1 VKRLVLALVAI
12 AACNPTPARKLPGAT
27 MVPKLGHTERA
38 AEACGFDVAFN
49 GSPTVTVR
57 YTNMYD
63 ELGRVIRVAGRY
75 EDFGP
80 DDFIDYTYDHLDHLT
95 HSLETRGAGY
105 DRAEETEDYDTLG
118 DLVAYTLEQSGPGYD
133 QTTKYLYRDLSPSG
147 QPATEIISFTGSPDA
162 NYQLAYDE
170 TDRIIAAVVE
180 GGSTT
185 TYTYDD
191 DDTRSVTIDTDH
203 GAFVGVVTYDDQSRE
218 LSEVWGGSDPQ
229 AQHQQT
235 TYVWSGDRLGSI
247 TFLQGTPLATV
258 EVETPRYRCDP

>member
-1 VKRLVLALVAI
+1 VRLAAVALVLA
-12 AACNPTPARKLPGAT
+12 ACSPAPQRKLPGVT
-27 MVPKLGHTERA
+27 IVPKLGRTERA
-38 AEACGFDVAFN
+38 AEACGFDIAFDA
-49 GSPTVTVR
+49 SAAVSVR

-75 EDFGP
+75 ADLGP
-80 DDFIDYTYDHLDHLT
+80 DDIIDYSYDHLDHLT

-118 DLVAYTLEQSGPGYD
+118 DLVAYTLEQTGPGYSA
-133 QTTKYLYRDLSPSG
+133 TTKYIYRDFSASG
-147 QPATEIISFTGSPDA
+147 RPATEIVGYTGSPDA
-162 NYQLAYDE
+162 IYQLAYDAN
-170 TDRIIAAVVE
+170 DRLLAAVLE

-191 DDTRSVTIDTDH
+191 DATRSVTIDTDH
-203 GAFVGVVTYDDQSRE
+203 GAFTGVVLYDDQSRE
-218 LSEVWGGSDPQ
+218 LEETWGGSDPQ

-235 TYVWSGDRLGSI
+235 TYAWAGDRLSSI
-247 TFLQGTPLATV
+247 TFMQGTPLATV

>member
-1 VKRLVLALVAI
+1 
-12 AACNPTPARKLPGAT
+12 
-27 MVPKLGHTERA
+27 MPKLGHTTRA

-75 EDFGP
+75 EDIGP
-80 DDFIDYTYDHLDHLT
+80 DDIIDYTYDHLDHLT

-118 DLVAYTLEQSGPGYD
+118 DLVAYTLEQRRPGYD
-133 QTTKYLYRDLSPSG
+133 STTKYLYRDLSAER
-147 QPATEIISFTGSPDA
+147 PARDRDHQLSPARPTRPTSSRTTRPIGSS
-162 NYQLAYDE
+162 
-170 TDRIIAAVVE
+170 RRSSRAARRRRTRTM
-180 GGSTT
+180 TT
-185 TYTYDD
+185 TRA
-191 DDTRSVTIDTDH
+191 RSRSTPTT
-203 GAFVGVVTYDDQSRE
+203 ARSSASSRYDDQSRE

-235 TYVWSGDRLGSI
+235 TYVWSGDRLGSV
-247 TFLQGTPLATV
+247 TFMQGTPLATV

>member
-1 VKRLVLALVAI
+1 MLAALVA
-12 AACNPTPARKLPGAT
+12 CSPTPARKLPGAT
-27 MVPKLGHTERA
+27 IVPKLGRTERA
-38 AEACGFDVAFN
+38 AEACGFDVSFN

-57 YTNMYD
+57 YTYMYD

-75 EDFGP
+75 EDLGP
-80 DDFIDYTYDHLDHLT
+80 DDIIDYTYDHLDHLT

-133 QTTKYLYRDLSPSG
+133 TTQRYLYRDLTPSG
-147 QPATEIISFTGSPDA
+147 QPSTELISVTDEPDA
-162 NYQLAYDE
+162 SYQLAYDA
-170 TDRIIAAVVE
+170 TDRIIAAVLE

-218 LSEVWGGSDPQ
+218 LSETWGGSDPQ
-229 AQHQQT
+229 AQQQQT
-235 TYVWSGDRLGSI
+235 TYVWSDDRLSSI
-247 TFLQGTPLATV
+247 TFMQGTPLVTV

>member
-1 VKRLVLALVAI
+1 MRVALIALAV
-12 AACNPTPARKLPGAT
+12 AACNPAPQRKLPGAT
-27 MVPKLGHTERA
+27 IVPKLGHTTRA
-38 AEACGFDVAFN
+38 AEACGFDIAFD

-57 YTNMYD
+57 YTNEYD
-63 ELGRVIRVAGRY
+63 ELGRVVRVTGRY
-75 EDFGP
+75 ADLGP

-105 DRAEETEDYDTLG
+105 DQAEETEDYDTLG
-118 DLVAYTLEQSGPGYD
+118 DLVAYTLEQNGPGYD

-147 QPATEIISFTGSPDA
+147 QPGTEIVGYTGSPDST
-162 NYQLAYDE
+162 YQLAYDAS
-170 TDRIIAAVVE
+170 DRLIAAVLE

-191 DDTRSVTIDTDH
+191 DATRSVTIDTDH
-203 GAFVGVVTYDDQSRE
+203 GAFTGLILYDDQSRE
-218 LSEVWGGSDPQ
+218 LEESWGGSDPQ

-235 TYVWSGDRLGSI
+235 TYVWNADRLSSV
-247 TFLQGTPLATV
+247 TFMQGTPLATV